1 VLATSV
7 QRLRACFYRRFALFI
22 RSTKHQGISNI
33 GRGPG
38 DRLGAAILHDEAG
51 AVVFGRSG
59 LRHYLSSFVR
69 PLLSA
74 TQKEISVS
82 LNNQKVRFK

>member
-1 VLATSV
+1 LGGAQAIAWVL
-7 QRLRACFYRRFALFI
+7 F
-22 RSTKHQGISNI
+22 
-33 GRGPG
+33 
-38 DRLGAAILHDEAG
+38 LHDEAG

>member
-1 VLATSV
+1 MS
-7 QRLRACFYRRFALFI
+7 LRAFYPIDQTSGHLQHWA
-22 RSTKHQGISNI
+22 
-33 GRGPG
+33 GPS

-74 TQKEISVS
+74 TQKEISAS